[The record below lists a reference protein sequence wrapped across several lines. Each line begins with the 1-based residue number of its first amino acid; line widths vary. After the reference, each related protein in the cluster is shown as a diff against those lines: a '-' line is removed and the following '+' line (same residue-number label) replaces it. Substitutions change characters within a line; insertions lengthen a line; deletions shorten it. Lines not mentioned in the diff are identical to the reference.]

1 MSEEL
6 IKKEEEYIPTV
17 VSINRV
23 TKVVKGGRRFSFN
36 ALVVVGNKKGKVG
49 IGMGKGKEV
58 PIAINK
64 AIKRAIKEL
73 IEVPIV
79 NETIP
84 FPIVWKFGAVKIL
97 LKPASKGTGV
107 IAGGPV
113 RAIVE
118 SAGIGNILTKSLGSN
133 NAINNA
139 KATFEALKEIKR
151 YYELSKKRLTEKID
165 DSITEEEESEKIESK
180 NENLKESEEINFEE
194 IKN

>member
-139 KATFEALKEIKR
+139 KATFEALKEI
-151 YYELSKKRLTEKID
+151 
-165 DSITEEEESEKIESK
+165 
-180 NENLKESEEINFEE
+180 
-194 IKN
+194 

>member
-6 IKKEEEYIPTV
+6 EKNVEEYVPTV

-64 AIKRAIKEL
+64 AIKRATKEL
-73 IEVPIV
+73 IDVPIV

-151 YYELSKKRLTEKID
+151 YYDLSKKRLTEKID
-165 DSITEEEESEKIESK
+165 DSITEEEESEKSKIEDLNDRK
-180 NENLKESEEINFEE
+180 ELNLEEIRNQ
-194 IKN
+194 

>member
-151 YYELSKKRLTEKID
+151 YYDLSKKRLTEKID

>member
-151 YYELSKKRLTEKID
+151 YYDLSKKRLTEKID
-165 DSITEEEESEKIESK
+165 DSITEEEESEKSKIEDLNDRK
-180 NENLKESEEINFEE
+180 ELNLEEIRNQ
-194 IKN
+194 